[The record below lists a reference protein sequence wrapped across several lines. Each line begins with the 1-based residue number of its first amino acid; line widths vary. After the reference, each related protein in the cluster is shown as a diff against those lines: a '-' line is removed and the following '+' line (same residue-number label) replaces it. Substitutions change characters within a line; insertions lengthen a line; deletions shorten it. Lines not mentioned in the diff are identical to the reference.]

1 MPCSKP
7 IIGPPPAWGD
17 EPEPLTTASVLLEQ
31 FGDVLIPV
39 EAVRL
44 RYFRNRNGETFG
56 RALRDGEIPLPIVR
70 LDDSHKS
77 PRYVCLWQLAAYIDW
92 RAAQAA
98 RHDRARRCNLA
109 PEEARLH
116 RALIDAIPTPAP
128 ATAPRS

>member
-1 MPCSKP
+1 MSCSNSRATA
-7 IIGPPPAWGD
+7 GEMPAWGD

-39 EAVRL
+39 EQVRL

-77 PRYVCLWQLAAYIDW
+77 PRYVCLWHLAAYIDW
-92 RAAQAA
+92 RARRAA
-98 RHDRARRCNLA
+98 LHQESDDGAVRHHH
-109 PEEARLH
+109 RLH
-116 RALIDAIPTPAP
+116 RALIEAIPVTPAP
-128 ATAPRS
+128 TRG